1 MGREMSHAE
10 FVLWAGFYSWEAHEE
25 KKAADKA
32 KAKSKRR

>member
-10 FVLWAGFYSWEAHEE
+10 YVLWAGFYSWEAHEQ

-32 KAKSKRR
+32 KSKRR